1 MCVVDSAGNKSRV
14 TSFMPLINALEKV
27 GGRKGRS
34 RDVEKE

>member
-14 TSFMPLINALEKV
+14 PLEKV

-34 RDVEKE
+34 RDIEKE